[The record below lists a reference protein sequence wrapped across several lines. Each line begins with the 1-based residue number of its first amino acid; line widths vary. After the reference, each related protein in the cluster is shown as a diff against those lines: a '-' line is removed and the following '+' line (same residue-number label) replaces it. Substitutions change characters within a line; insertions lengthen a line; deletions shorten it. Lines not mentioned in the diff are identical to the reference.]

1 MLTLK
6 CSKCKAKLFKYK
18 KVGPGRV
25 LRCHKSRI
33 TRLYSCSMENSSLRC
48 SCGQVIGQDMG
59 TFYKMNAS
67 SFTCSGTKDT
77 TL

>member
-18 KVGPGRV
+18 KVGPGQV
-25 LRCHKSRI
+25 LRCHKDRI
-33 TRLYSCSMENSSLRC
+33 TRLYACSVQDSSLRC
-48 SCGQVIGQDMG
+48 PCGEVIGTDMG
-59 TFYKMNAS
+59 SYYKMNSS
-67 SFTCSGTKDT
+67 SFTLSGTKDT